1 MTHQSRRFIQTFILA
16 ALFALVLPVAAS
28 AQGNYDPYGRDRD
41 YRRDRNHH
49 DRRDR
54 NRDYGRNGNN
64 RYGYDQRQLRDSVRR
79 LKDRSNDFKKHI
91 DSALDHSRYDGRR
104 REDRINEEA
113 RDFQNAAD
121 RLKDRYN
128 NGRNI
133 NNSTEDA
140 RRLVQLGSRIDR
152 FIARNPLDSR
162 TTSDW
167 SAIRQDLRVIANAY
181 GFRMSDFD
189 GVYNRPN
196 DNRGYRRRS
205 SYPNNGNNTP
215 WYRQLS
221 F

>member
-1 MTHQSRRFIQTFILA
+1 MTHQSRRFIQTFVLA

-28 AQGNYDPYGRDRD
+28 AQGHYNPYGHDHD
-41 YRRDRNHH
+41 YRRDR
-49 DRRDR
+49 D
-54 NRDYGRNGNN
+54 RDYGRSGDYRRNN
-64 RYGYDQRQLRDSVRR
+64 DSRYGYDQRQLRDSVRR

-113 RDFQNAAD
+113 HDFHDAAD
-121 RLKDRYN
+121 RLKDHYDD
-128 NGRNI
+128 GRNL
-133 NNSTEDA
+133 NRSAEDA
-140 RRLVQLGSRIDR
+140 RRLVQLGSHIDR

-196 DNRGYRRRS
+196 DNGGYRRRS
-205 SYPNNGNNTP
+205 SYPNDGNSSNP
-215 WYRQLS
+215 WYRQLA

>member
-1 MTHQSRRFIQTFILA
+1 MTHQSRRFVQTFILA
-16 ALFALVLPVAAS
+16 ALFALVLPIAAS
-28 AQGNYDPYGRDRD
+28 AQGNYDPYGR
-41 YRRDRNHH
+41 
-49 DRRDR
+49 
-54 NRDYGRNGNN
+54 NRDYPRNGNN
-64 RYGYDQRQLRDSVRR
+64 SYGYNQRGLRDSVRR
-79 LKDRSNDFKKHI
+79 VKDRSNDFKKHI

-128 NGRNI
+128 DGRNL

-140 RRLVQLGSRIDR
+140 RRLVQLGSRIDK
-152 FIARNPLDSR
+152 FISRNPLDSR

-167 SAIRQDLRVIANAY
+167 AAIRQDLNVIANAY

-196 DNRGYRRRS
+196 DNGGYRRRS
-205 SYPNNGNNTP
+205 SYPNDGNNTP
-215 WYRQLS
+215 WNRQ
-221 F
+221 FPF